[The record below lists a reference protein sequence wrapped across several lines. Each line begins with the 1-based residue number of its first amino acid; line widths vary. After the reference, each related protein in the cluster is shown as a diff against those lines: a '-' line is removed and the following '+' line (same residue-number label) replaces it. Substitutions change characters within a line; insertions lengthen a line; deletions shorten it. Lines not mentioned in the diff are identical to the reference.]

1 MNVTIDPQLRTPV
14 YQQIV
19 NEVKRL
25 IGAGA
30 LRPGDRIPSVR
41 ELSHTLGI
49 NPATAAKAYRELVSA
64 GLLRTSAKSG
74 TFVGSGPASLSPEIA
89 RARLDEALDRFFAE
103 IAACAPDHHEI
114 STRFQRRLADFVAGR
129 QAGRPQPAGRQAPGH
144 QADSAPPATA
154 PKDWAVW

>member
-1 MNVTIDPQLRTPV
+1 MNVTINPQLRTPV

-30 LRPGDRIPSVR
+30 LPAGDRIASVR

-49 NPATAAKAYRELVSA
+49 NPATVAKAYRELVCA

-74 TFVGSGPASLSPEIA
+74 TFVGTGRAPLSPEVS

-103 IAACAPDHHEI
+103 IAACEPDQQEI
-114 STRFQRRLADFVAGR
+114 SARFQRRLADFVAGR
-129 QAGRPQPAGRQAPGH
+129 RARPQPAERQA
-144 QADSAPPATA
+144 APARPATT
-154 PKDWAVW
+154 PEDWAVW

>member
-49 NPATAAKAYRELVSA
+49 NPATAAKAYRELVDA

-74 TFVGSGPASLSPEIA
+74 TFVGSGPASLSPETA

-103 IAACAPDHHEI
+103 IAACGPDHHEI

-129 QAGRPQPAGRQAPGH
+129 QAAGPQAPGH
-144 QADSAPPATA
+144 HAAPAPPATA